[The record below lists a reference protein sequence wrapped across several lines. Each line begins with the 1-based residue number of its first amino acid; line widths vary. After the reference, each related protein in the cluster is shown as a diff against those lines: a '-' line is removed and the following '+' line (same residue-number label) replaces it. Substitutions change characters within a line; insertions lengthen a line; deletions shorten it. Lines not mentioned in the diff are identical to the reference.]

1 MQSFLVLGSESVLE
15 EANFAEYLEWFIW
28 PIEIHFFDWKKVTDY
43 GRIFL
48 VNFRLKRER
57 IAFNFFRSKNMKMFL

>member
-28 PIEIHFFDWKKVTDY
+28 PIEIHFLTEKSNWLWPD
-43 GRIFL
+43 
-48 VNFRLKRER
+48 
-57 IAFNFFRSKNMKMFL
+57 FFS